1 MDKSNFNKQ
10 VFTEEIDKCYT
21 ILQQQKVIIE
31 YLSFFLDLYNSGEL
45 GGIKITQNENGDIII
60 TTKEV

>member
-10 VFTEEIDKCYT
+10 VFTEEIDKSYT
-21 ILQQQKVIIE
+21 ILQQQKVIIK
-31 YLSFFLDLYNSGEL
+31 YLSFFLDLYNNGEL